1 MKNNFKFLRKT
12 CTVRLIISVRSTT
25 FDNEYVRHIYFSCW
39 CKVQARCVLSSHS
52 ILAVDLHIQR
62 RDNIHIHSIW
72 VRTKRWYIGTWQS
85 PRYRCRFHYFSTT
98 TMLRPNVIL
107 LFLFLFFTSCS
118 TKLTTSSSTAI
129 FEDSNVALTEALT
142 TQGIL
147 NTVAGSRGFSAN
159 RRVYNIAATA
169 VKLNATRGVI
179 VDGAGN
185 LYISSDSHQIFK
197 VTASTGLITVV
208 AGNGEFGLSGDGGQ
222 ATSARLNYPRGMAL
236 DANGNLLVADQ
247 FNNRIRKISLSTG
260 IISTFAGNSTS
271 PKAVDNV
278 AATNTKLNS
287 PRDVAVDSSGNVY
300 IADTMNFRVRKVL
313 ASNGFITAFAGNGK
327 IPTESAV
334 LGVSAATT
342 SLCYPR
348 GIALDKSGNVFI
360 TDSGYNSIFKVT
372 ASSGS
377 LSLVSGANKF
387 TGGYN
392 GDDIAATTAFLNG
405 PRDIALD
412 ATGNIFFAD
421 ATNYRVRKIT
431 ISSGIISTVAGG
443 GPITDKICESYE
455 YDGDGKDALSASL
468 CYPDGIAVD
477 ASGNTFFCDSDHRVV
492 RKVTYSPSTVATRA
506 PTVKPIVSNT
516 GSPTA
521 AIFNTPATPSVS
533 VPSAPAS
540 TPRDVSPTV
549 GTTTPGSPSASV
561 PSASAPSGVLPTAGT
576 PGTPSAATPS
586 AATPSAATPSAATP
600 SAATPSAV
608 TPSAATPSAGTPS
621 AATPSAATPSA
632 ATPSAATPSAA
643 TPSAATPSAAT
654 PSAAAPTPSASKS
667 SAPVSPSTTGSQS
680 SSASSYAAGVG
691 HLSII
696 FLSLLFILNLHRDG

>member
-1 MKNNFKFLRKT
+1 
-12 CTVRLIISVRSTT
+12 
-25 FDNEYVRHIYFSCW
+25 
-39 CKVQARCVLSSHS
+39 
-52 ILAVDLHIQR
+52 
-62 RDNIHIHSIW
+62 
-72 VRTKRWYIGTWQS
+72 
-85 PRYRCRFHYFSTT
+85 
-98 TMLRPNVIL
+98 MLRPNAIV

-129 FEDSNVALTEALT
+129 FGDSNVALTEALT

-147 NTVAGSRGFSAN
+147 STVAGSRGFSAN

-179 VDGAGN
+179 VDGTGN

-222 ATSARLNYPRGMAL
+222 ATSARLYYPRGMAL
-236 DANGNLLVADQ
+236 DTNGNLFVADQ

-260 IISTFAGNSTS
+260 IISTFAGDSTT
-271 PKAVDNV
+271 PKAVDDV

-300 IADTMNFRVRKVL
+300 IADTMNYRVRKVL

-334 LGVSAATT
+334 LGVSATTT

-360 TDSGYNSIFKVT
+360 TDFGYNSIFKV
-372 ASSGS
+372 AVGSGS
-377 LSLVSGANKF
+377 LSLVTGANQF
-387 TGGYN
+387 AGGYN

-412 ATGNIFFAD
+412 ATGNIFFTD
-421 ATNYRVRKIT
+421 ANNYRVRKIT
-431 ISSGIISTVAGG
+431 VSSGIISTVAGG

-506 PTVKPIVSNT
+506 PTLKPVISNT

-521 AIFNTPATPSVS
+521 AIFKTSATPSAS

-540 TPRDVSPTV
+540 TP
-549 GTTTPGSPSASV
+549 
-561 PSASAPSGVLPTAGT
+561 SGVSPTAGT
-576 PGTPSAATPS
+576 PGTPSASVPSAPASTPGDAS
-586 AATPSAATPSAATP
+586 PTAATPSAF
-600 SAATPSAV
+600 
-608 TPSAATPSAGTPS
+608 
-621 AATPSAATPSA
+621 
-632 ATPSAATPSAA
+632 
-643 TPSAATPSAAT
+643 
-654 PSAAAPTPSASKS
+654 KS